1 MAKEKIDNRMTRD
14 EELRDEV
21 VHEEYDDNWEPPL
34 LLDTTHIAA
43 RGGFVQRWVRT
54 KLAGAEDVNNVIRK
68 HNQGWRPRSADTI
81 PKGGFVPT
89 VNFNGTNVVGIEGAI
104 LMERP
109 ERLATAHARRNAKM
123 ADNQMQAVREN
134 MQRVHTRGDG
144 FGAPVFSNSSK
155 QVKVKPVVVAD
166 D

>member
-1 MAKEKIDNRMTRD
+1 MSKDKVSEDRMTRD
-14 EELRDEV
+14 EELRDE

-54 KLAGAEDVNNVIRK
+54 KLAGADDVNNVIRK

-81 PKGGFVPT
+81 PKGAYVPT
-89 VNFNGTNVVGIEGAI
+89 VNFNGANVVGIEGAI

-109 ERLATAHARRNAKM
+109 ERLAMAHARRNAKM
-123 ADNQMQAVREN
+123 TDHQMTAVKEN
-134 MQRVHTRGDG
+134 MQRVHNRGDG
-144 FGAPVFSNSSK
+144 FSAPVFSNTSK
-155 QVKVKPVVVAD
+155 QVRAKPVSVAD